1 MIDST
6 QDNQDPNIV
15 TIYVPVTDDTGFVRH
30 VPKQIDL
37 RVERQKFLSDNRDI
51 IIRETDAY
59 IESIARSMGYKDAVS
74 ASSYAGARNRFQKES
89 TQFIIF
95 RGACW
100 DYLYDALDAMLAGSM
115 AIPDSIEVLVKS
127 LPKYE
132 DFSQQA
138 VDDIAARYSNTPV
151 TN

>member
-1 MIDST
+1 MSD
-6 QDNQDPNIV
+6 DNQTLNSDII
-15 TIYVPVTDDTGFVRH
+15 TIYVPETDETGFMVR

-37 RVERQKFLSDNRDI
+37 SEERRKFLANNRDI

-59 IESIARSMGYKDAVS
+59 IESIAQSMGYKDAVS

-100 DYLYDALDAMLAGSM
+100 DFLYDAMAAMLDGTM
-115 AIPDSIEVLVKS
+115 TIPDSVKDLVLA

-132 DFSQQA
+132 DFEQQA
-138 VDDIAARYSNTPV
+138 IDDIAARYSGGGGVN
-151 TN
+151 

>member
-1 MIDST
+1 MSEENTEVNNDI
-6 QDNQDPNIV
+6 I
-15 TIYVPVTDDTGFVRH
+15 TIYVPEVDDTGFMIR

-37 RVERQKFLSDNRDI
+37 SEERRKFLANNRDI
-51 IIRETDAY
+51 IIRETDDY

-100 DYLYDALDAMLAGSM
+100 DFLYDAMAAMMDGTM
-115 AIPDSIEVLVKS
+115 AIPDSVKDLVS
-127 LPKYE
+127 ALPKYE
-132 DFSQQA
+132 DFEQQA
-138 VDDIAARYSNTPV
+138 IDDIAARYAESSVVN
-151 TN
+151 